1 MHDDL
6 WAGVESALDKAQ
18 FHSTRRLGRFNP
30 RANRVE
36 RRPRI
41 DGDNIAHAR
50 AVRDVSP
57 VHHESEPGRPSS
69 DASAAARTFKA
80 NRSSV

>member
-1 MHDDL
+1 MTFGPASNRR
-6 WAGVESALDKAQ
+6 WIRRSFTQRGVSVA
-18 FHSTRRLGRFNP
+18 STP

-50 AVRDVSP
+50 AMRDVSP